1 MQLHPTSHP
10 KITHCHSE
18 HSEESLAD
26 AKSDLANARNLK
38 EGLQSRGTISIP
50 SMLSNLITMQAVSI
64 GGKLKIAA

>member
-1 MQLHPTSHP
+1 M
-10 KITHCHSE
+10 